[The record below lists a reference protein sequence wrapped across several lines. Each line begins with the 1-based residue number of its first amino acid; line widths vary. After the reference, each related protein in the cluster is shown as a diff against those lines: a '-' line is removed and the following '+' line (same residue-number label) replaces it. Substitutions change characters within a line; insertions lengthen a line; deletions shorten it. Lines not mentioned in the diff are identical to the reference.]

1 MSRVQARPFD
11 PAKLRSALAPF
22 PAPPPAVLAD
32 FLQHYQLKPIAMG
45 VVSAPHHD
53 LVSYRFE
60 AATPKAELLFVIGY
74 LDHVGLFSSLIDQCV
89 AMGYNV
95 TAFDLPGQGLSS
107 GARMC
112 VDDFARYR
120 EALQRMVQVL
130 PDADLPRY
138 AMGQSTGGGALLD
151 LLKSQGRAPFQRV
164 LLLNPLVRPYGWSYL
179 RCVHW
184 ALKPWLAEIPRAR
197 SDGTHDP
204 AFNEFLQHGDGLKS
218 AVIPTAW
225 LTAMVANMHA
235 FLAMKPC
242 DGEGVV
248 VFQGTD
254 ERTVD
259 APWNLKQI
267 VRKFPGVRVHW
278 IDGARHHL
286 ANEAPQFR
294 QPVLDELAK
303 QLP

>member
-1 MSRVQARPFD
+1 MAARPFD
-11 PAKLRSALAPF
+11 PDKLRAALAPF
-22 PAPPPAVLAD
+22 PGPLPPRLTEFLAHYGLTPA
-32 FLQHYQLKPIAMG
+32 AMG
-45 VVSAPHHD
+45 VVSAPQHE
-53 LVSYRFE
+53 LCTYRF
-60 AATPKAELLFVIGY
+60 ATDQARGELLLVIGY
-74 LDHVGLFSSLIDQCV
+74 LDHVGLFASLIRQCLER
-89 AMGYNV
+89 GYNV

-107 GARMC
+107 GARMR

-120 EALQRMVQVL
+120 EALEAVIATL
-130 PDADLPRY
+130 PANGLPRV

-151 LLKSQGRAPFQRV
+151 YHQLHGMGSFQRM
-164 LLLNPLVRPYGWSYL
+164 LLLNPLVRPYGWAYL
-179 RCVHW
+179 RWVHW
-184 ALKPWLAEIPRAR
+184 ALKPWLHEIPRAR

-204 AFNEFLQHGDGLKS
+204 VFNEFLQHGDSLKS
-218 AVIPTAW
+218 PVIPTAW

-235 FLAMKPC
+235 FLALKPT
-242 DGEGVV
+242 DGEGIV

-259 APWNLKQI
+259 APWNLRQI

-286 ANEAPQFR
+286 ANELPVYR

-303 QLP
+303 SLP